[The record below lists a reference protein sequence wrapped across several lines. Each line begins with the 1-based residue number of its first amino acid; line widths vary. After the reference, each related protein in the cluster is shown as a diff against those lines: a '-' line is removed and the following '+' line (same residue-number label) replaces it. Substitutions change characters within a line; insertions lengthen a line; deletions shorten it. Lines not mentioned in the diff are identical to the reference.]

1 MTSKKQIFNGI
12 FFFNLVAVVVIGIQ
26 AFTGFV
32 VEPSVQVAILT
43 VLNLLFRTF
52 TGKKLYSDKITAPVL
67 DFVEQP
73 KLWYT
78 SKTLWMSILTFGG
91 AIVQSITGWQI
102 PEEMYLEAVAGVSFV
117 LSAITHKPVKL
128 V

>member
-43 VLNLLFRTF
+43 VLNLLFRIF

-67 DFVEQP
+67 DFAEQP

-78 SKTLWMSILTFGG
+78 SKTLWVSILTFGG

-102 PEEMYLEAVAGVSFV
+102 PEEMYLEAVAGISFV
-117 LSAITHKPVKL
+117 LSVITHKPVKL
-128 V
+128 M

>member
-1 MTSKKQIFNGI
+1 MTSKKQVFNSI
-12 FFFNLVAVVVIGIQ
+12 FFLNLIAMIVISLQ
-26 AFTGFV
+26 VFTGFI
-32 VEPSVQVAILT
+32 VEPSVQVAVLT
-43 VLNLLFRTF
+43 VLNLFFRIF
-52 TGKKLYSDKITAPVL
+52 TGKKIFSDRITAPVL
-67 DFVEQP
+67 DFAEQP

-102 PEEMYLEAVAGVSFV
+102 QEEMYLEAVAGVSFV

>member
-1 MTSKKQIFNGI
+1 M
-12 FFFNLVAVVVIGIQ
+12 VVIGIQ

-43 VLNLLFRTF
+43 VLNLLFRIF

-67 DFVEQP
+67 DFVERP

-78 SKTLWMSILTFGG
+78 SKTLWVSILTFGG
-91 AIVQSITGWQI
+91 TVIQSITGWQI
-102 PEEMYLEAVAGVSFV
+102 PEEIYLEAVAGISFV
-117 LSAITHKPVKL
+117 LSVITHKPVKL